1 VAPDVLEEEL
11 APSEEEPVSEQEEG
25 APEPVEA
32 PAAEPTDSALRY
44 SAAAAAAFLGGGAGL
59 QLADVGLERIT
70 TQTPVGQ
77 LVLLFPLLGA
87 AFAGV
92 AAFLPLPAMLRGL
105 ILGMVGFIHGILL
118 AFSPLAPVALV
129 AGGSRRLLMAL
140 CLLLTTGLIWRSRGA
155 ASLAANAVV
164 LLGVLA
170 VAANYGL
177 PGIGHRHDVIAALFL
192 VENIQRGDALEA
204 VASALGLLPLLLVVP
219 ALAALHPKG
228 ASFAGMGSGGLL
240 AWFFIVPIAAGL
252 ASAPSDAGLL
262 GWLSL
267 SLLAFASALAVSVG
281 FAETSARLVG
291 EPGRAP

>member
-1 VAPDVLEEEL
+1 L
-11 APSEEEPVSEQEEG
+11 A
-25 APEPVEA
+25 
-32 PAAEPTDSALRY
+32 
-44 SAAAAAAFLGGGAGL
+44 
-59 QLADVGLERIT
+59 I
-70 TQTPVGQ
+70 
-77 LVLLFPLLGA
+77 
-87 AFAGV
+87 
-92 AAFLPLPAMLRGL
+92 
-105 ILGMVGFIHGILL
+105 
-118 AFSPLAPVALV
+118 
-129 AGGSRRLLMAL
+129 
-140 CLLLTTGLIWRSRGA
+140 
-155 ASLAANAVV
+155 
-164 LLGVLA
+164 
-170 VAANYGL
+170 AANYGL